1 MKRTQLYLDDDM
13 ARILAT
19 VSRQRGA
26 TISELVRECV
36 REKRS
41 LRRNLPVSPRS
52 VRFFR
57 SRPADGPSPLGTLE
71 VRDLPGTTGAVQPFF
86 SPDGQCVGFFTATG
100 ELKKV
105 SVAGGAPVTVLT

>member
-36 REKRS
+36 REKFGHMGALDKVAMARKLGGLWKNRTDLGDTGRFIRR
-41 LRRNLPVSPRS
+41 LRKSTRR
-52 VRFFR
+52 RK
-57 SRPADGPSPLGTLE
+57 
-71 VRDLPGTTGAVQPFF
+71 
-86 SPDGQCVGFFTATG
+86 
-100 ELKKV
+100 LKR
-105 SVAGGAPVTVLT
+105 A

>member
-36 REKRS
+36 REKFGQTGVLDKAAMARRLAGIWKDRADLGDTRRFVRR
-41 LRRNLPVSPRS
+41 LRK
-52 VRFFR
+52 
-57 SRPADGPSPLGTLE
+57 GTRRRRL
-71 VRDLPGTTGAVQPFF
+71 RLA
-86 SPDGQCVGFFTATG
+86 
-100 ELKKV
+100 
-105 SVAGGAPVTVLT
+105 

>member
-36 REKRS
+36 REKFGHTGVLDKAAVARRLAGIWNDRTDLGDTGRFVRTLRKGS
-41 LRRNLPVSPRS
+41 RRRKLRR
-52 VRFFR
+52 
-57 SRPADGPSPLGTLE
+57 A
-71 VRDLPGTTGAVQPFF
+71 
-86 SPDGQCVGFFTATG
+86 
-100 ELKKV
+100 
-105 SVAGGAPVTVLT
+105 

>member
-36 REKRS
+36 REKFGQVGPLDKAAIARRLAGIWKDRTDLGDTGRLVRR
-41 LRRNLPVSPRS
+41 LRQS
-52 VRFFR
+52 
-57 SRPADGPSPLGTLE
+57 
-71 VRDLPGTTGAVQPFF
+71 TGRRRRRLV
-86 SPDGQCVGFFTATG
+86 
-100 ELKKV
+100 
-105 SVAGGAPVTVLT
+105 